1 MGQIQGALVGI
12 AMVLSAV
19 FIPMAFFG
27 GSTGADLPSVSITI
41 VSAMALSVL
50 VALILT
56 PALCATMLKPIQ
68 KGGHGEH
75 KGFFGWFNRMFD
87 KSNTTTPTAWVT
99 SRAAPVVTCLISSS
113 GGDGIPVRSSA
124 ELVPAR

>member
-27 GSTGADLPSVSITI
+27 GSTGAIYRQFSITI

-56 PALCATMLKPIQ
+56 PALCATMPETHSERQPWRDHRLL
-68 KGGHGEH
+68 
-75 KGFFGWFNRMFD
+75 R
-87 KSNTTTPTAWVT
+87 
-99 SRAAPVVTCLISSS
+99 
-113 GGDGIPVRSSA
+113 
-124 ELVPAR
+124 LV